1 MIVSRNVSRPM
12 RVAVGRRSGFQ
23 PRLFPDSRL
32 EAAPTADVR
41 NFIVYAFGMAVA
53 IAALSSATVFA
64 QEADDTQADDSE
76 VIEEIIV
83 FAPKPGDRRRVDEE
97 YEDPVRAQ
105 LLKDFYKMK
114 EDQEE
119 YEWRTAAAEEN
130 TSNVKW
136 GYDPSD
142 EYRMRM
148 EMELQEL
155 PAQRTKPATLF
166 KLSF

>member
-1 MIVSRNVSRPM
+1 MAIERNPV
-12 RVAVGRRSGFQ
+12 
-23 PRLFPDSRL
+23 
-32 EAAPTADVR
+32 
-41 NFIVYAFGMAVA
+41 VYRYR
-53 IAALSSATVFA
+53 IAAVVIGLFGAAVFA
-64 QEADDTQADDSE
+64 QEADEEQADENE

-83 FAPKPGDRRRVDEE
+83 FAPKPGDRRRVDQE

-119 YEWRTAAAEEN
+119 YEWRKAAAEEN

-142 EYRMRM
+142 EYQMRM
-148 EMELQEL
+148 EMDLHEP
-155 PAQRTKPATLF
+155 PAHRTKPATLF
-166 KLSF
+166 KVSF